1 MPRNSTVSRISI
13 HGVRGGEG
21 MLFDKERDEEWWE
34 HEKKFWENERK
45 MDQYMVAFF
54 VVAYIILGLCIFAI
68 SLILY
73 RLLFQ

>member
-1 MPRNSTVSRISI
+1 
-13 HGVRGGEG
+13 
-21 MLFDKERDEEWWE
+21 MLFDEEWRE

-45 MDQYMVAFF
+45 IGQYMVAFF
-54 VVAYIILGLCIFAI
+54 VFVFIILGLYIFAI

>member
-1 MPRNSTVSRISI
+1 
-13 HGVRGGEG
+13 
-21 MLFDKERDEEWWE
+21 MLFDVEKARDEEWWE

-45 MDQYMVAFF
+45 IGQYMVAFF
-54 VVAYIILGLCIFAI
+54 VFVFIILGLYIFAI

>member
-1 MPRNSTVSRISI
+1 
-13 HGVRGGEG
+13 